1 MVHDVSSKSN
11 LLKLVTSSGMR
22 HLKNPLEVS
31 PQTFVLDTV
40 SPTSDQNQNIYVK
53 NVYYSNVLSDL
64 FSTIIIVFA
73 FVLDVI
79 TMF

>member
-1 MVHDVSSKSN
+1 
-11 LLKLVTSSGMR
+11 MR
-22 HLKNPLEVS
+22 HSKNLLEVS

-40 SPTSDQNQNIYVK
+40 SPTSDQNQNIYMK
-53 NVYYSNVLSDL
+53 NVYYTNVLSDL
-64 FSTIIIVFA
+64 FSTTITVFA

>member
-1 MVHDVSSKSN
+1 
-11 LLKLVTSSGMR
+11 MR

-40 SPTSDQNQNIYVK
+40 SPTSDQNHNIYMK

-79 TMF
+79 MF

>member
-1 MVHDVSSKSN
+1 
-11 LLKLVTSSGMR
+11 MR
-22 HLKNPLEVS
+22 HSKNLLEVS

-40 SPTSDQNQNIYVK
+40 SPTSDQNQNIYMK
-53 NVYYSNVLSDL
+53 NVYYSNVLCDL
-64 FSTIIIVFA
+64 FSTTITVFA

>member
-1 MVHDVSSKSN
+1 M
-11 LLKLVTSSGMR
+11 LKLVTSLGML
-22 HLKNPLEVS
+22 HLKNLLEVS

-40 SPTSDQNQNIYVK
+40 SPTSDQNHNIYMK

-79 TMF
+79 MF

>member
-1 MVHDVSSKSN
+1 
-11 LLKLVTSSGMR
+11 MR

-31 PQTFVLDTV
+31 PQTFVLETV

>member
-1 MVHDVSSKSN
+1 MVPDVSSKSN
-11 LLKLVTSSGMR
+11 LLKPVTSSGMLQ
-22 HLKNPLEVS
+22 LKNPLEVS
-31 PQTFVLDTV
+31 PQTFVLETV

>member
-1 MVHDVSSKSN
+1 
-11 LLKLVTSSGMR
+11 MR

-40 SPTSDQNQNIYVK
+40 SPTSDQNHNIYMK

-64 FSTIIIVFA
+64 ILLQISPQ
-73 FVLDVI
+73 
-79 TMF
+79 

>member
-1 MVHDVSSKSN
+1 M
-11 LLKLVTSSGMR
+11 LKLVTSLGML

-40 SPTSDQNQNIYVK
+40 SPTSDQNQNIYMK